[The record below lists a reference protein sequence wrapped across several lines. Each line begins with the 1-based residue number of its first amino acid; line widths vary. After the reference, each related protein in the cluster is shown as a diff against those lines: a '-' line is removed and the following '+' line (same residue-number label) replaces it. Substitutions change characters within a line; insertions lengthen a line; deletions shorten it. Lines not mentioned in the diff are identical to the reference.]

1 MIRVCTQECD
11 PGYCHQ
17 QQFLSVKLALTQ
29 YETLLEPLYHQIE
42 LYRSPS
48 NPTDS
53 TGRLASSS
61 GVVHEESLH
70 GTVWVQEEGG
80 GLLAGSLRCL
90 SLTSKSRA

>member
-11 PGYCHQ
+11 PGYSHQ
-17 QQFLSVKLALTQ
+17 QQFLSVKLALTH
-29 YETLLEPLYHQIE
+29 YESPLEPLYHLIE
-42 LYRSPS
+42 LYRSHS
-48 NPTDS
+48 NPSDS

-80 GLLAGSLRCL
+80 GLLVGSLRCL
-90 SLTSKSRA
+90 TSRSRA